1 MANPSKAKG
10 TDFEV
15 NQVLPALVAY
25 WPEAERRAQ
34 SGSQD
39 RGDFHIPGEKRFI
52 IEAKNRTQLA
62 LPKWLRE
69 AEVEAKNAGVPYGVV
84 CHKRKGTRVPGEQYV
99 TMTLDT
105 FLGLVADHDVE

>member
-15 NQVLPALVAY
+15 SLLPSLQAVYPDAS
-25 WPEAERRAQ
+25 RRPTE
-34 SGSQD
+34 GKND
-39 RGDFHIPGEKRFI
+39 KGDYNLPGEKRFI
-52 IEAKNRTQLA
+52 IEAKNRTQMS
-62 LPKWLRE
+62 LPQWLRE

-84 CHKRKGTRVPGEQYV
+84 VHKRKGTRVPGEQYV

-105 FLGLVADHDVE
+105 FLGLVA